1 MKKIFTL
8 IASAVVAMSASAQKA
23 AMLQVSN
30 PSETEQ
36 KASEWFSGNSK
47 GDVITSTANLA
58 DYAVL
63 WVMIDRQGLE
73 RGTDKLP
80 LSASDIETI
89 SLWVKAGG
97 NLLVTNQATQ
107 LVEAIGRTTGYLPGI
122 YGNGGGGN
130 NPDVWGINAV
140 IGFSDFGEVYDHSA
154 HPMFEGLSV
163 GQYTYGHDII
173 PLVGDGFK
181 SDRNCMWDLN
191 NADEYGLAEA
201 PNKVKDFEVKTNS
214 TVLGTWQHVIDYCCA
229 GLVEFQ
235 PTTQFQGTVVANGV
249 GAYDWGA
256 GTYETENMTALSAN
270 MIKYLV
276 DLSVS
281 SGINDVKTTATA
293 GATYNVAGQR
303 VAPTA
308 KGLVI
313 VNGKTILNK

>member
-23 AMLQVSN
+23 AMLLLDN
-30 PSETEQ
+30 PSQTEENA
-36 KASEWFSGNSK
+36 KEWFYANNQ
-47 GDVITSTANLA
+47 GDVITSTENLS

-63 WVMIDRQGLE
+63 WVMIDRVGLE

-89 SLWVKAGG
+89 SSWVKAGG

-122 YGNGGGGN
+122 YGNGGGGG

-140 IGFSDFGEVYDHSA
+140 IGFTEFGEVYDHSE
-154 HPMFEGLSV
+154 HPMFAGLTV
-163 GQYTYGHDII
+163 APYNYGHDII
-173 PLVGDGFK
+173 PLVGDGHK
-181 SDRNCMWDLN
+181 NDRNCMWDLN
-191 NADEYGLAEA
+191 AGEYGLTEA

-235 PTTQFQGTVVANGV
+235 PTTQFQGTIVANGV
-249 GAYDWGA
+249 AAYDWGA
-256 GTYETENMTALSAN
+256 GAFETDNMTALSSN
-270 MIKYLV
+270 MVKYLV

-281 SGINDVKTTATA
+281 AGINDVKTTATD
-293 GATYNVAGQR
+293 GAAYNVAGQR
-303 VAPTA
+303 VAPNA

-313 VNGKTILNK
+313 VNGKTVLNK